1 MMNILTDKLP
11 TKIRVNKKIYDINYD
26 YKTAIKTLM
35 AFEDDELTQNEK
47 CYILLNN
54 IYKQEI
60 PQNDEIEAITKA
72 IKFLNLGVDSE
83 SNSNSEKMRIYSFKK
98 DASYIYSG
106 ISQTHKIDLEKEAN
120 LHFWKFMSLFMD
132 MTPECMFGDLIYYR
146 KRKQEGKLTK
156 EEKQQYE
163 KIKDLVELEKVKV
176 KSEERAKFFE
186 EFNRK
191 S

>member
-1 MMNILTDKLP
+1 MNILTEKLP
-11 TKIRVNKKIYDINYD
+11 TKIKVNEKIYDINYD

-35 AFEDDELTQNEK
+35 AFEDEELTQNEK

-54 IYKQEI
+54 IYKNEVSKK
-60 PQNDEIEAITKA
+60 DEEEAIIKA
-72 IKFLNLGVDSE
+72 IKFLNLGDTCESE
-83 SNSNSEKMRIYSFKK
+83 NKKTKPRIYSFNK
-98 DASYIYSG
+98 DSSYIYSG
-106 ISQTHKIDLEKEAN
+106 INQTHKIDLEKDSN

-132 MTPECMFGDLIYYR
+132 MTPECMFGEIIYYR

-163 KIKDLVELEKVKV
+163 KIKDLIELDKVKT
-176 KSEERAKFFE
+176 KSDERIKFFE
-186 EFNRK
+186 EFNKK

>member
-1 MMNILTDKLP
+1 MNILTDKLP
-11 TKIRVNKKIYDINYD
+11 TKIRVNENIYDINYD

-35 AFEDDELTQNEK
+35 AFEDDELTQSEK
-47 CYILLNN
+47 YYILLNN

-60 PQNDEIEAITKA
+60 PQCDEEEAIFKA

-83 SNSNSEKMRIYSFKK
+83 TNSNKESPRVYSFSK

-106 ISQTHKIDLEKEAN
+106 ISQTHKVDLEKESN

-132 MTPECMFGDLIYYR
+132 MTPECMFGELVYYR

-163 KIKDLVELEKVKV
+163 KIKDLVDLERVKV
-176 KSEERAKFFE
+176 KSEERRKFFE
-186 EFNRK
+186 EFNR
-191 S
+191 

>member
-1 MMNILTDKLP
+1 MNILTDKLP
-11 TKIRVNKKIYDINYD
+11 TKIRVNENIYDTNYD
-26 YKTAIKTLM
+26 YKTVIKTLM
-35 AFEDDELTQNEK
+35 AFEDDELTQSEK
-47 CYILLNN
+47 YYILLNN

-60 PQNDEIEAITKA
+60 PQRDEEEAIFKA

-83 SNSNSEKMRIYSFKK
+83 SNSNKESPRVYSFSK

-106 ISQTHKIDLEKEAN
+106 ISQTHKVDLEKESN

-132 MTPECMFGDLIYYR
+132 MTPECMFGELVYYR

-163 KIKDLVELEKVKV
+163 KIKDLVDLERVKV
-176 KSEERAKFFE
+176 KSEERRKFFE
-186 EFNRK
+186 EFNR
-191 S
+191 

>member
-1 MMNILTDKLP
+1 MNILTDKLP
-11 TKIRVNKKIYDINYD
+11 TKIRVNENIYDVNYD

-35 AFEDDELTQNEK
+35 AFEDDELTQSEK
-47 CYILLNN
+47 YYILLNN

-60 PQNDEIEAITKA
+60 PQRDEEEAIFKA

-83 SNSNSEKMRIYSFKK
+83 SNSNKESPRVYSFSK

-106 ISQTHKIDLEKEAN
+106 ISQTHKVDLEKESN

-132 MTPECMFGDLIYYR
+132 MTPECMFGELVYYR

-163 KIKDLVELEKVKV
+163 KIKDLVDLERVKV
-176 KSEERAKFFE
+176 KSEERRKFFE
-186 EFNRK
+186 EFNR
-191 S
+191 

>member
-1 MMNILTDKLP
+1 MNILTEKLP
-11 TKIRVNKKIYDINYD
+11 TKIRVNRKVYDINYD

-35 AFEDDELTQNEK
+35 AFEDDELTQSEK

-54 IYKQEI
+54 IYKEKV
-60 PQNDEIEAITKA
+60 PKEDELEAISKG
-72 IKFLNLGVDSE
+72 IKFLNLGEDSE
-83 SNSNSEKMRIYSFKK
+83 DDKQNQKPRIYSFNK
-98 DASYIYSG
+98 DATYIYSG
-106 ISQTHKIDLEKEAN
+106 INQTHKIDLEADEN

-132 MTPECMFGDLIYYR
+132 MSPDCMFGELVYYR
-146 KRKQEGKLTK
+146 TRKQEGKLTK

-176 KSEERAKFFE
+176 KSEARTKFFE